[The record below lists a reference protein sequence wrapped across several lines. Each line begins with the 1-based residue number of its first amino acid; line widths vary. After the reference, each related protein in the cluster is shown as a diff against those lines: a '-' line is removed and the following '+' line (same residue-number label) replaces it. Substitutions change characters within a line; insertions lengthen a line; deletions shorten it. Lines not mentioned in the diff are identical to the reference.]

1 MSPTDNNPTNNNPY
15 AAAAGAYGSN
25 IQKNTPDQRELE
37 AHVLLKSAKFLKDI
51 QGDWDNVSPDILEET
66 LKYNRQ
72 IWMMFYDTALENPEE
87 NRPNDL
93 RSNIINLAN
102 FIFKREIE
110 IMTDPAKNKLD
121 ILISINRDIA
131 AGLMNN
137 PNGGVGTKANDL
149 PSEPQSN
156 TPDMKKPPENTS
168 GGSTDTSA

>member
-1 MSPTDNNPTNNNPY
+1 MSPADKNNPY

-25 IQKNTPDQRELE
+25 VQKNTPDQRELE

-51 QGDWDNVSPDILEET
+51 QDDWDNVSPDVLEET

-110 IMTDPAKNKLD
+110 IMTDPKKDKLN

-131 AGLMNN
+131 AGLMAKEQADNAN
-137 PNGGVGTKANDL
+137 KAKQENQPADN
-149 PSEPQSN
+149 SSSN
-156 TPDMKKPPENTS
+156 TNTS
-168 GGSTDTSA
+168 A

>member
-1 MSPTDNNPTNNNPY
+1 MSPADNNNPY

-51 QGDWDNVSPDILEET
+51 QDDWDNVTPDILEET

-110 IMTDPAKNKLD
+110 IMTKPEKEKLN
-121 ILISINRDIA
+121 ILVSINRDIA
-131 AGLMNN
+131 AGLMAKEQAESAAQSSKEA
-137 PNGGVGTKANDL
+137 TKDEDN
-149 PSEPQSN
+149 SSSTNQS
-156 TPDMKKPPENTS
+156 
-168 GGSTDTSA
+168 A